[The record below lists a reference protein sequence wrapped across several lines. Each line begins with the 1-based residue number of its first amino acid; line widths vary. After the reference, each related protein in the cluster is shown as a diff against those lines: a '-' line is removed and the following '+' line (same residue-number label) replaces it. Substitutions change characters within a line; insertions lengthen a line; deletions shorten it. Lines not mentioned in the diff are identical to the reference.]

1 MVIYKSNVRRR
12 VCIDKRDI
20 YGLTSRDVID
30 LHPLLQCIIISAK
43 TLKILRRKRKDITR
57 DRKIRRL
64 KQILKLLSEGVVGI
78 LRIDTPIEEA
88 GYLHSRKKNIPP
100 RTVNDFDREGFSDQF
115 RFHSPE
121 DIIRL
126 IEGLGFPPTVKIKGY
141 KLHAQEIVL
150 ISLKRLAYPLRWSD
164 IKRDFP
170 GRSRTALCM
179 AFYYFLDFMIENW
192 GYLILNNRDYWV
204 DKMVDQAEAIRLKLA
219 NLPWVNWRQHF
230 PAADQPGGFNIFA

>member
-1 MVIYKSNVRRR
+1 M
-12 VCIDKRDI
+12 

-57 DRKIRRL
+57 DRKIIRL
-64 KQILKLLSEGVVGI
+64 KQIIKLLSEGVVGI
-78 LRIDTPIEEA
+78 LRVDTPIAENA
-88 GYLHSRKKNIPP
+88 SSRNKNTPR

-126 IEGLGFPPTVKIKGY
+126 IEGLGFPPTVKLKRY
-141 KLHAQEIVL
+141 KLTAQEIVL

-170 GRSRTALCM
+170 GRSRTALCSTT
-179 AFYYFLDFMIENW
+179 FWTL
-192 GYLILNNRDYWV
+192 
-204 DKMVDQAEAIRLKLA
+204 
-219 NLPWVNWRQHF
+219 
-230 PAADQPGGFNIFA
+230 

>member
-1 MVIYKSNVRRR
+1 VIYKTNVRRR

-43 TLKILRRKRKDITR
+43 TLKLLRRKRKDITR
-57 DRKIRRL
+57 DRKIRRI
-64 KQILKLLSEGVVGI
+64 KQIIKLFAEGVVGV
-78 LRIDTPIEEA
+78 LRVDTAIEEEVNLY
-88 GYLHSRKKNIPP
+88 GSKKEKIPP

-126 IEGLGFPPTVKIKGY
+126 FEGLGFPPTVKIKGY
-141 KLHAQEIVL
+141 KLRAQEIIL

-164 IKRDFP
+164 IK
-170 GRSRTALCM
+170 
-179 AFYYFLDFMIENW
+179 
-192 GYLILNNRDYWV
+192 
-204 DKMVDQAEAIRLKLA
+204 
-219 NLPWVNWRQHF
+219 
-230 PAADQPGGFNIFA
+230 